1 MKRSTPLKRTAFK
14 RKAPERKPQVA
25 PELARALTSLLA
37 APAAPRA
44 RMAAVLCA
52 EVSAPMP
59 KAPTFRSEAWLAA
72 VRSIPCVKCGKPA
85 EAAHRNEA
93 KGMGIK
99 ADDALTAALCREH
112 HAEIDQGRHMTR
124 EERRAEIDRCI
135 VLTVRELARAGK
147 LRIA

>member
-1 MKRSTPLKRTAFK
+1 VKRSTPLRRTAFK
-14 RKAPERKPQVA
+14 RQAKPLKVVERDPGPMPVVTVM
-25 PELARALTSLLA
+25 ER
-37 APAAPRA
+37 PRA
-44 RMAAVLCA
+44 KVAALLSA
-52 EVSAPMP
+52 EVPRPMP
-59 KAPTFRSEAWLAA
+59 KEITFRSDAWLAA
-72 VRSIPCVKCGKPA
+72 VRALPCVKCGRPA

-135 VLTVRELARAGK
+135 VLTVRELARAG
-147 LRIA
+147 RIVVK

>member
-1 MKRSTPLKRTAFK
+1 MKRSTPMKRAAFK
-14 RKAPERKPQVA
+14 RKPPERKA
-25 PELARALTSLLA
+25 DGSPELARALTSLLA

-44 RMAAVLCA
+44 RMAALLCA
-52 EVSAPMP
+52 EVPSPTP
-59 KAPTFRSEAWLAA
+59 KAATFRSEAWLAA
-72 VRSIPCVKCGKPA
+72 VRSLPCVKCGKPA

-135 VLTVRELARAGK
+135 VLTVRELARAGRLAVK
-147 LRIA
+147 